1 MLQRRDMRGSMKHIP
16 VLLFILA
23 FVMVFSGCTTQVP
36 ETGSPIQAAVTLLP
50 QAEMVR
56 AVGGDRVDVMVIVPP
71 GMEPHTYEPSA
82 GTLIAL
88 QKTGVWFKIG
98 NGLMPFEDK
107 LSGKVVALNPGILI
121 VDTSDGVTLIHGSDP
136 DSPAGNDP
144 HVWLSPANARI
155 MVKNIA
161 GGLIRIDPDNAAYY
175 EGNAGK
181 YIAKLDALD
190 AKIKEEM
197 NETPGR
203 TIIVTHPAWSYF
215 ARDYAIEQ
223 VSIESEGKEPTARDI
238 EAVVTLARQRNIS
251 VVYIEPQYSA
261 RSAEVIAAEINGS
274 IVIIDPLAGDYLE
287 NLYRVAALFAG
298 KNA

>member
-1 MLQRRDMRGSMKHIP
+1 MRGKMKHIP
-16 VLLFILA
+16 ALLLIFA
-23 FVMVFSGCTTQVP
+23 FLIVFSGCTTQVP
-36 ETGSPIQAAVTLLP
+36 EPGGSIRAAVTLLP

-71 GMEPHTYEPSA
+71 GVEPHTYEPSA
-82 GTLIAL
+82 GTLITL
-88 QKTGVWFKIG
+88 QKTAVYFKIG

-107 LSGKVVALNPGILI
+107 LTEKVVALNPDILI
-121 VDTSDGVTLIHGSDP
+121 VDTSDGVPLIHGSDP

-175 EGNAGK
+175 EDNAGQ
-181 YIAKLDALD
+181 YIAKIDILDE
-190 AKIKEEM
+190 KIKKEM
-197 NETPGR
+197 NTTTGR

-238 EAVVTLARQRNIS
+238 EAVVTIARQRNIS

-261 RSAEVIAAEINGS
+261 RSAEVIAEEINGS
-274 IVIIDPLAGDYLE
+274 IVIIDPLAADYLE
-287 NLYRVAALFAG
+287 NLDRVAALFAG
-298 KNA
+298 KHA